1 MRPASHRTWG
11 FLFAWDMSKDHHEKR
26 PSAALNE
33 NTFKELLE
41 NKQYRTLRDRLV
53 DTEPT
58 DIADLLASVAR
69 E

>member
-1 MRPASHRTWG
+1 
-11 FLFAWDMSKDHHEKR
+11 MSKDLHEKR

-41 NKQYRTLRDRLV
+41 NKQYRTLRERLV

>member
-1 MRPASHRTWG
+1 MCPASHRTWG
-11 FLFAWDMSKDHHEKR
+11 FLFARDMSKDLHEKR

-41 NKQYRTLRDRLV
+41 NKQYRTLRERLV